1 MKHLGIQRIISGG
14 QTGAD
19 RGGLDAAI
27 ALGIPHGGY
36 CPRNRKAEDGRI
48 PDLYDLQEM
57 DTDDYRIRT
66 RRNVAFAHATVVFY
80 YDVLDGGSLLTV
92 KFCHELRTQC
102 HVVDLKATRP
112 MGLKSFL
119 KSAKPKTLN
128 IAGNRESKSPG
139 IQVKVRDILVE
150 ALK

>member
-1 MKHLGIQRIISGG
+1 MKHFGVQHIISGG

-19 RGGLDAAI
+19 RGGLDAA
-27 ALGIPHGGY
+27 LRLNIPHGGY
-36 CPRNRKAEDGRI
+36 CPLGRKAEDGRI
-48 PDLYDLQEM
+48 PDVYDLQEM

-66 RRNVAFAHATVVFY
+66 RRNVAFAHATIVFAY
-80 YDVLDGGSLLTV
+80 GPLDGGSLLTL

-102 HVVDLKATRP
+102 LIVDLQAKRP
-112 MGLKSFL
+112 MGIKSFL

-139 IQVKVRDILVE
+139 IQVKVRDVLVE